1 MSIKEQ
7 FIANF
12 ITKDRWLMLVQGLGE
27 TFLITFLAVILGFAI
42 GMLTAVIRSAHDQT
56 GKLKIPNAIAVIYTT
71 VIRGTPTVVQLLIIY
86 FVIFGSVNISKT
98 FCAVLAFGLNSGAYV
113 CEIVRSGIMSVDMG
127 QTEAGRSLG
136 LSYGKTMRYIIF
148 PQAIKNVLPALGNEF
163 ITLFKETSIAGYI
176 GMVDLT
182 RAGDLIRAQTFS
194 AFMPL
199 IGVALIYLIF
209 VGIFTKIL
217 GIIERSLRKNE
228 R

>member
-1 MSIKEQ
+1 MLLGG
-7 FIANF
+7 FGATVV
-12 ITKDRWLMLVQGLGE
+12 IT
-27 TFLITFLAVILGFAI
+27 ILAVLLGFILGILAA
-42 GMLTAVIRSAHDQT
+42 LIRSAHDQT
-56 GKLKIPNAIAVIYTT
+56 GRLKLPNALAVIYTT

-86 FVIFGSVNISKT
+86 FVIFGSININKL

-113 CEIVRSGIMSVDMG
+113 CEIMRSGIMSVDAG
-127 QTEAGRSLG
+127 QMEAGRSLG
-136 LSYGKTMRYIIF
+136 LSYAKTMRFIIF

-182 RAGDLIRAQTFS
+182 RAADLIRAQTYS

-199 IGVALIYLIF
+199 IGVALIYLLVVSVMTRIQ
-209 VGIFTKIL
+209 TRM
-217 GIIERSLRKNE
+217 ERSLRKNE